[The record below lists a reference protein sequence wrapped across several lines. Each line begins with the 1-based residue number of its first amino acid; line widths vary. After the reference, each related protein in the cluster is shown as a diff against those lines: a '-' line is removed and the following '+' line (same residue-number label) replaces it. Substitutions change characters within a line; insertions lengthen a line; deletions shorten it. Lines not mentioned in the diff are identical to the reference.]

1 MSRRVQLV
9 EEEEEEEKE
18 RNCHTAV
25 DRIPT
30 TPKTLLMPPSRKEV
44 YNLG

>member
-1 MSRRVQLV
+1 MSRKLQLLG
-9 EEEEEEEKE
+9 EEEKE
-18 RNCHTAV
+18 KESCHTAV

-30 TPKTLLMPPSRKEV
+30 TPKTLVTPPSRKQV